1 MYPFLRLWRV
11 MREARRQPAPAD
23 PGEVGEIAVRIWPWD
38 IDPFMELNNGRTL
51 TLLDLG
57 RFSVARRSGLI
68 AAMKR
73 RGWGLAV
80 AGASVRWRRQV
91 TMFQKVVIRSR
102 IVGHEGRWVYIAQ
115 SMTVKGVPVSAALLR
130 TAVTSK
136 DGAVEAAEVLAEL
149 GHPGWAPELPD
160 WVRAW
165 IAADATRPW
174 PPD

>member
-11 MREARRQPAPAD
+11 MREARRQPPPAD
-23 PGEVGEIAVRIWPWD
+23 PADMGEITLRIWPWD
-38 IDPFMELNNGRTL
+38 IDLFMELNNGRTL

-57 RFSVARRSGLI
+57 RFAGAQRSGLI
-68 AAMKR
+68 AALKR

-80 AGASVRWRRQV
+80 AGASVRWRRRV
-91 TMFQKVVIRSR
+91 TVFQKAVIRSR
-102 IVGHEGRWVYIAQ
+102 FLGHEGRWLYIAQ
-115 SMTVKGVPVSAALLR
+115 SIRVNGEPVSAALLR

-136 DGAVEAAEVLAEL
+136 GGTVPGEEVAKEL
-149 GHPGWAPELPD
+149 GHPGWNAPLPD

-165 IAADATRPW
+165 IAAEDQRPW